1 MKKTKVKPLKTS
13 VALDSTEIES
23 CFDKTPLGYWR
34 ATRVIPYDDA
44 ADYIISKLEI
54 GASALRSVILCMSAV
69 IQQDTLSAFYLKQ
82 ALEGRWSKVTLAN
95 LFSIAKQLPKFEKI
109 GLQIDKVRDLYGL
122 REASSLIK
130 KGNPERILALLNG
143 GASPR
148 KAKKIIEDESRP
160 AHADTFTR
168 FKSTN
173 IGNDHADRGHEFE
186 IQILPLLK
194 KMYPEIA
201 WQHTGNLK
209 QMERGLD
216 YIGVNMNNHNDIYGV
231 QCKNHDFN
239 NCPSDE
245 EWVKFL
251 AGCFTRRVTR
261 AIFITTGRLNSN
273 QLREVNE
280 SGIITVISGQ
290 NISSYFEKFGIPDF
304 LKDF

>member
-1 MKKTKVKPLKTS
+1 MKKAKVKQLKTS
-13 VALDSTEIES
+13 IAIETTEIES
-23 CFDKTPLGYWR
+23 CFDKTPLGYWK
-34 ATRVIPYDDA
+34 AKKIIPHQDA
-44 ADYIISKLEI
+44 ADYVVSKLEI
-54 GASALRSVILCMSAV
+54 GASAIRSAILCMSAV
-69 IQQDTLSAFYLKQ
+69 IQQDTVSAIYLKK
-82 ALEGRWSKVTLAN
+82 ALAGRWSKVTLAN

-109 GLQIDKVRDLYGL
+109 GLQIDKVQDIYGL
-122 REASSLIK
+122 REVSSLIK

-148 KAKKIIEDESRP
+148 KAKNLIENKSKYTNSESFDKEIPR
-160 AHADTFTR
+160 
-168 FKSTN
+168 N
-173 IGNDHADRGHEFE
+173 LGNDFSERGHEFE
-186 IQILPLLK
+186 KLILPLLK

-209 QMERGLD
+209 RMERGLD
-216 YIGVNMNNHNDIYGV
+216 YIGVNMINHSDIYGV

-251 AGCFTRRVTR
+251 AGCFTRRVTK

-273 QLREVNE
+273 QLREVTE

-290 NISSYFEKFGIPDF
+290 NISSYLETYKIPNL